1 MLALPGYHAQSASSL
16 QNLDSSSLE
25 HGVASCSC
33 PTSDHLLGGATYQTD
48 GGFPPSSTCDS
59 FVLGPEWDLPIDQDD
74 DLSWV
79 HDDAARQAYY
89 EKIYQEVFEWQ
100 QEKEARM
107 DQLYFLYGRFLY
119 GQFLY
124 RSIFIRSKFIRS
136 DFIRSKFI
144 QFKIYTVQNLY
155 GSKFIQ
161 VKIYTVQ
168 NLYGSKFI
176 RVKIYTGQNLY
187 SSKFIRSIFIQV
199 KFYTGTKA
207 SSFEFYAL
215 W

>member
-1 MLALPGYHAQSASSL
+1 LRLHRLLFPFTDSYGQGRW
-16 QNLDSSSLE
+16 QTRTWKFTPNLIFL
-25 HGVASCSC
+25 HF
-33 PTSDHLLGGATYQTD
+33 L
-48 GGFPPSSTCDS
+48 
-59 FVLGPEWDLPIDQDD
+59 
-74 DLSWV
+74 
-79 HDDAARQAYY
+79 
-89 EKIYQEVFEWQ
+89 
-100 QEKEARM
+100 

-124 RSIFIRSKFIRS
+124 RSSFIRSKFIRS
-136 DFIRSKFI
+136 DFIRSKII

-161 VKIYTVQ
+161 VKIYTV
-168 NLYGSKFI
+168 
-176 RVKIYTGQNLY
+176 QNLY

-215 W
+215 WWKFYSIRGKMAAVRPPFCA